1 MTLGRQSSLAQVR
14 GEQEDRGRLS
24 ISQCGPR
31 RSWRE
36 RFPGCSAHMGH
47 MGAAQGCMSVAPPSP
62 RAGFLDSGKNREGDA
77 TPVPI
82 PSPDTF
88 SAKHVGHGS
97 SLGKVAS
104 SQKAIKR
111 NADLKRPL
119 AILQVPHPAQK
130 LGKPGLRESQTTC
143 SGSSRSP
150 SSQFSSLSRRSRPPS
165 REHCSMAGY
174 QGGKR
179 NSLCTPRIRCLDGRL
194 LGHIES
200 NQRHTRQG

>member
-1 MTLGRQSSLAQVR
+1 
-14 GEQEDRGRLS
+14 
-24 ISQCGPR
+24 
-31 RSWRE
+31 
-36 RFPGCSAHMGH
+36 
-47 MGAAQGCMSVAPPSP
+47 MGAAQGCMSVEPPTP
-62 RAGFLDSGKNREGDA
+62 RAGFLDSRKNREGDA
-77 TPVPI
+77 TPAPI

-88 SAKHVGHGS
+88 SAKHFGHGS

-143 SGSSRSP
+143 SGSSRLP

-165 REHCSMAGY
+165 WEHCSMAGY
-174 QGGKR
+174 LRVEEGTARVPPG
-179 NSLCTPRIRCLDGRL
+179 SAV
-194 LGHIES
+194 
-200 NQRHTRQG
+200 